1 MKSVTS
7 YRTGIRRRRGELWI
21 ELRILC
27 LATQQFVVHEMKI
40 QIPRAFPVPRNN
52 QQ

>member
-7 YRTGIRRRRGELWI
+7 YRPASEGGEENCGLNC
-21 ELRILC
+21 EYS
-27 LATQQFVVHEMKI
+27 ATTQQFVVHEMKI